1 MLPFLF
7 LMIANKNS
15 SIQCSYIY
23 PLFFISIFPVIYFS
37 RAIEFFPITCM
48 NICILCVL
56 QESGLIMKG
65 RKQSVLMDLIPF
77 KPFKRVWRKIEITGF
92 GTFFCFNFKFNLSF
106 CFYHNVE
113 LILRKNSLKRD
124 FFEVKLGRKLPDAK
138 TSIQKGNI
146 WYIFGKN

>member
-1 MLPFLF
+1 MFIYIPTFLYLNF
-7 LMIANKNS
+7 PCNIFFKGNRIFPHYMYEYMYFV
-15 SIQCSYIY
+15 CSAGVGAHHERSEA
-23 PLFFISIFPVIYFS
+23 ISIDGFD
-37 RAIEFFPITCM
+37 T
-48 NICILCVL
+48 
-56 QESGLIMKG
+56 
-65 RKQSVLMDLIPF
+65 
-77 KPFKRVWRKIEITGF
+77 VWRKIEITGF